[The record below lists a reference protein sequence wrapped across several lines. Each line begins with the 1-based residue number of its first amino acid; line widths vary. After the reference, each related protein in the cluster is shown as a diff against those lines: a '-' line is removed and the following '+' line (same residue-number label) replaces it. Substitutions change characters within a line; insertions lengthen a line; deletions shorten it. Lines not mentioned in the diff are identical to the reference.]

1 MDLAPVLRRWP
12 FSIHGTAGLVAA
24 RFSLRRA
31 GGGVLAS
38 RSARNA
44 VAAHTFMSDKKEVR
58 MKLVA
63 ICGALTTMLM
73 VSTGAV
79 AQTSHDYSAED
90 PLTAIVGGIF
100 GFAAPS
106 PHVEAPLVPD
116 NPRRSMVVAPQRSER
131 FVMQPEANERGYMRT
146 TVKGRAVLV
155 DPRTR
160 RIVQVL
166 E

>member
-1 MDLAPVLRRWP
+1 
-12 FSIHGTAGLVAA
+12 
-24 RFSLRRA
+24 
-31 GGGVLAS
+31 
-38 RSARNA
+38 
-44 VAAHTFMSDKKEVR
+44 
-58 MKLVA
+58 MKLLAVG
-63 ICGALTTMLM
+63 GALTTLLL
-73 VSTGAV
+73 VSPGAV
-79 AQTSHDYSAED
+79 AQTTHDFSSDD

-116 NPRRSMVVAPQRSER
+116 KPRRSMVVAPQRSER